1 MMLLTL
7 KVKLIPS
14 EDQHKSLL
22 DTMKRFNSAC
32 NYISE
37 IAFDLKCANKIKL
50 QKLVYYDVREKFKLS
65 AQLTIR
71 AISKVVEAYKRDKSI
86 KPTFKENGTV
96 VYDQRILSWKGLDR
110 VSILTID
117 GRKIIPIQIGEY
129 QKARLKHVRGQADLI
144 RQNGIFYLC
153 VIVEAPEEPPID
165 QKGFLGVD
173 LGIVNLAVDSSGKT
187 YKGDKVEKVRE
198 KMINIRSELQSVGT
212 KSAKRHLKKL
222 FGREKRFRKD
232 VNHVISK
239 ELVAK
244 AKRHSLGIALEDLKG
259 IRERTTVKK
268 NQHNRHNSW
277 SFYQLK
283 EFIRYKAKIT
293 GIPVVLVNPAY
304 TSQEC
309 PICGFTSKSN
319 RVDRDHFIC
328 KKCGFTGPAD
338 FIGAV
343 NIARRAE
350 VNQPIVSGSNDIFN
364 HFGFP
369 QGQAPML

>member
-1 MMLLTL
+1 M
-7 KVKLIPS
+7 
-14 EDQHKSLL
+14 
-22 DTMKRFNSAC
+22 
-32 NYISE
+32 
-37 IAFDLKCANKIKL
+37 
-50 QKLVYYDVREKFKLS
+50 
-65 AQLTIR
+65 
-71 AISKVVEAYKRDKSI
+71 
-86 KPTFKENGTV
+86 
-96 VYDQRILSWKGLDR
+96 
-110 VSILTID
+110 SILV
-117 GRKIIPIQIGEY
+117 
-129 QKARLKHVRGQADLI
+129 LLI
-144 RQNGIFYLC
+144 LLSIAL
-153 VIVEAPEEPPID
+153 
-165 QKGFLGVD
+165 
-173 LGIVNLAVDSSGKT
+173 GKT

-198 KMINIRSELQSVGT
+198 RMNNLRSELQSVGT

-222 FGREKRFRKD
+222 SGREKRFRKD

-259 IRERTTVKK
+259 IRKRTTVKK
-268 NQHNRHNSW
+268 NQRNRHNSW

-283 EFIRYKAKIT
+283 EFIRYKAKIA

-309 PICGFTSKSN
+309 PICGFTAKSN

-338 FIGAV
+338 FVGAV

-350 VNQPIVSGSNDIFN
+350 VNQSIVSRTDSIFN
-364 HFGFP
+364 HFGFS